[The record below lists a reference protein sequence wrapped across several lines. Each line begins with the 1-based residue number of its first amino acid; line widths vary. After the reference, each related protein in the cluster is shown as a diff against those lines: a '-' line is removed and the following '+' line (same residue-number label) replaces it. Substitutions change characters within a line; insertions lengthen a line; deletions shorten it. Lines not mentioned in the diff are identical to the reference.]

1 MYKLRLLVVYRNNSD
16 GFEAHI
22 MGGIMICLNVIKN
35 FVLEFQFDSSHA
47 NK

>member
-22 MGGIMICLNVIKN
+22 MGGIMI
-35 FVLEFQFDSSHA
+35 
-47 NK
+47 